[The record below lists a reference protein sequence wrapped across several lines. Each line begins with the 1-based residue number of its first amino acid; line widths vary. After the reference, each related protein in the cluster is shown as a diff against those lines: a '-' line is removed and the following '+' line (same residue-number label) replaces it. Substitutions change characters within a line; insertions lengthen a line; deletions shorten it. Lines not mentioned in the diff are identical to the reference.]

1 MNSYSH
7 PLKALLPSLGG
18 FTAILLCS
26 GLGGFMDF
34 SLIMAPFGAT
44 CVLIFA
50 LPESP
55 LSQPRNIIGGHLL
68 STLVGLICLTLFGT
82 HTWSIALA
90 VGLAIGFMQWTRTL
104 HPPAGA
110 DPLVVMLSAAAWKFL
125 ITPVLMGAVLI
136 VAVAYFYHKIAR
148 TSSYPRQWW

>member
-1 MNSYSH
+1 MSQYSH
-7 PLKALLPSLGG
+7 QLKALLPSLGG

-26 GLGGFMDF
+26 GFGELMNF

-44 CVLIFA
+44 CVLIFV

-68 STLVGLICLTLFGT
+68 STLVGLIILTLFGT
-82 HTWSIALA
+82 HSWSIALA
-90 VGLAIGFMQWTRTL
+90 VGLAIGFMQRTRTV

-110 DPLVVMLSAAAWKFL
+110 DPIVVMLSAVTWKFL
-125 ITPVLMGAVLI
+125 ITPVLFGAVLI
-136 VAVAYFYHKIAR
+136 VLTAYFYHKIAR
-148 TSSYPRQWW
+148 TSSYPKQWW